1 MRAFIHSCFLVAI
14 AIFLASSIGAQTDT
28 RVPSAS
34 TATVSTPVS
43 VTASDD
49 TRSKDERYRIG
60 YQDSLEV
67 HVFRHPELSQ
77 KVSVNTNGTI
87 NLFRLNDPIV
97 AICLLAALADGDRSP
112 GEQAEFLRIVARL
125 GGEDTSTLTTRAH
138 QGSLAVKDAVA
149 ALTPDSRSSAY
160 EMAASVV
167 YADGKANDAELAFLN
182 ELRQL
187 LDLSDDGAVPTHQ
200 ELESLARAPLAGPVA
215 GTTTETP
222 QYVALDKLIRRQALL
237 TGALEL
243 LPQNLASLAIIPL
256 QMRMVYRIGA
266 EFEQTLDADQI
277 KDLLGAMGIGAAAQ
291 VLDGFARRIL
301 GGLGRGLFGRALGG
315 VVGGTAG
322 MAAGAGV
329 SFVTTYALGHAARQY
344 YEQGRKLSR
353 ADLQALFQRFRA
365 EGEALLP
372 RVQEEIHL
380 QAQHV
385 DLKRLLDNVRGI

>member
-1 MRAFIHSCFLVAI
+1 M
-14 AIFLASSIGAQTDT
+14 
-28 RVPSAS
+28 
-34 TATVSTPVS
+34 
-43 VTASDD
+43 
-49 TRSKDERYRIG
+49 
-60 YQDSLEV
+60 QD
-67 HVFRHPELSQ
+67 RD
-77 KVSVNTNGTI
+77 
-87 NLFRLNDPIV
+87 RDPIV
-97 AICLLAALADGDRSP
+97 AICLLAALSDGGRSAE
-112 GEQAEFLRIVARL
+112 EQAEFLRIAAKL
-125 GGEDTSTLTTRAH
+125 GDGDVSSLTTRAH
-138 QGSLAVKDAVA
+138 QGSLLVADAVA
-149 ALTPDSRSSAY
+149 QLAPESHTSAY

-167 YADGKANDAELAFLN
+167 YADGKANDAERSFLA
-182 ELRQL
+182 ELRRL
-187 LDLSDDGAVPTHQ
+187 LAIPDDGALPTHQ
-200 ELESLARAPLAGPVA
+200 ELESLARAPLAGPVQ
-215 GTTTETP
+215 GTTSEMP
-222 QYVALDKLIRRQALL
+222 HYVALDKLIRRQALL

-256 QMRMVYRIGA
+256 QMRMVYRIGQ
-266 EFEQTLDADQI
+266 EFDQTLATDQI

-301 GGLGRGLFGRALGG
+301 GGLGRGMFGRALGG

-372 RVQEEIHL
+372 QVQEEIHA

-385 DLKRLLDNVRGI
+385 DLKRLLDNVRGT